1 MHKADHPDSVDVV
14 VKCLGSLMTNVT
26 SSDRTLPIV
35 LLHTLFHDFLT
46 DEASSGS
53 FSINLGKAH
62 EQLAYSCLNLMVE
75 KLGFNICQLDSSYLP
90 NVEVPDLQSRTDS
103 HIPSALNYACRFW
116 GGHLELIPFNHEVF
130 TKLRSVFDEKFL
142 YWLEVLSLTGNL
154 RLATP
159 ALSSLSGWLGE
170 TQSTVGKCACA
181 VEMVRLTGIM
191 MTGSKTGREDIAR
204 AC

>member
-1 MHKADHPDSVDVV
+1 MHKADHPDSVDVA

-35 LLHTLFHDFLT
+35 PLHTSFRDFLT

-53 FSINLGKAH
+53 FCINLGKAH

-75 KLGFNICQLDSSYLP
+75 KLRFNICQLESSYLP

-116 GGHLELIPFNHEVF
+116 GDHLELIPFNHEVF
-130 TKLRSVFDEKFL
+130 IKLRSVFDEKFL
-142 YWLEVLSLTGNL
+142 YWLEVLSLT
-154 RLATP
+154 
-159 ALSSLSGWLGE
+159 
-170 TQSTVGKCACA
+170 
-181 VEMVRLTGIM
+181 
-191 MTGSKTGREDIAR
+191 
-204 AC
+204 